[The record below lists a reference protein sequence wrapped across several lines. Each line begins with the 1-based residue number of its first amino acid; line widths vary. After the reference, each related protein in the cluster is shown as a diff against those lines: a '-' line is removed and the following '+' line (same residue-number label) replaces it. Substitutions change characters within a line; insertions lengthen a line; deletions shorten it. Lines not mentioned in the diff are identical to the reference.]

1 MNVELLSK
9 VFREVIM
16 RYGEL
21 ILPFMGSVELIDVP
35 ANFSEDGMVVCPPS
49 KRLSFNNFNLNS
61 NNNLAEVYSSFAN
74 LPLLEA
80 RAEVAGQVEQIRK
93 LLAEKGS
100 FSIDGFA
107 TLSYSASNGYSVE
120 ADPSFELS
128 TDTYGLDKIEFERQQ
143 RGVAEPMQEQEK
155 NSVQES
161 VQQPVKEQEKNSV
174 QEPVKQ
180 QEEEIK
186 KKEPVKEIKAD
197 KKESSKRQKEQRLSP
212 AIKALMWVAIIV
224 ALIALLLFIVIF
236 FKEPLMP
243 LLEKLL
249 YTKEELEII
258 HFGG

>member
-161 VQQPVKEQEKNSV
+161 VQEPVKESV
-174 QEPVKQ
+174 QQ

>member
-1 MNVELLSK
+1 
-9 VFREVIM
+9 M

-143 RGVAEPMQEQEK
+143 RGVAEPVQEQEK

-161 VQQPVKEQEKNSV
+161 VQQPV

-224 ALIALLLFIVIF
+224 ALIAMLLFIVVF

-258 HFGG
+258 HFKL

>member
-143 RGVAEPMQEQEK
+143 RGVAEP
-155 NSVQES
+155 
-161 VQQPVKEQEKNSV
+161 V

-180 QEEEIK
+180 QEEEI

-224 ALIALLLFIVIF
+224 ALIAMLLFIVVF

-258 HFGG
+258 HFKL

>member
-80 RAEVAGQVEQIRK
+80 RAEVASQVEQIRK

-143 RGVAEPMQEQEK
+143 RGGAEPMQEQEK

-161 VQQPVKEQEKNSV
+161 VQ
-174 QEPVKQ
+174 Q

-197 KKESSKRQKEQRLSP
+197 KKGSSKRQKEQRLSP

>member
-143 RGVAEPMQEQEK
+143 RGVAEPVQQPVQEQEK
-155 NSVQES
+155 NSVKES
-161 VQQPVKEQEKNSV
+161 VQQPVQ
-174 QEPVKQ
+174 Q

-224 ALIALLLFIVIF
+224 ALIAMLLFLVVF

>member
-143 RGVAEPMQEQEK
+143 RSAEPMQEQEK

-161 VQQPVKEQEKNSV
+161 VQ
-174 QEPVKQ
+174 Q

-197 KKESSKRQKEQRLSP
+197 KKESSKRQKEQRLNP

>member
-143 RGVAEPMQEQEK
+143 RSAEPVQEQEK
-155 NSVQES
+155 KFVQES
-161 VQQPVKEQEKNSV
+161 VQQ
-174 QEPVKQ
+174 

-186 KKEPVKEIKAD
+186 QKEPVKEIKAD

>member
-143 RGVAEPMQEQEK
+143 RGVAEPVQQPVQEQEK
-155 NSVQES
+155 NSVKES
-161 VQQPVKEQEKNSV
+161 VQQPVQ
-174 QEPVKQ
+174 Q

-224 ALIALLLFIVIF
+224 ALIAMLLFIVVF

-258 HFGG
+258 HFKL

>member
-93 LLAEKGS
+93 LLVEKGS

-143 RGVAEPMQEQEK
+143 RGVAEPMQE
-155 NSVQES
+155 SVQ
-161 VQQPVKEQEKNSV
+161 EQEKNSV

-180 QEEEIK
+180 PVKQQEEEI

-224 ALIALLLFIVIF
+224 ALIAMLLFIVVF

-258 HFGG
+258 HFKL